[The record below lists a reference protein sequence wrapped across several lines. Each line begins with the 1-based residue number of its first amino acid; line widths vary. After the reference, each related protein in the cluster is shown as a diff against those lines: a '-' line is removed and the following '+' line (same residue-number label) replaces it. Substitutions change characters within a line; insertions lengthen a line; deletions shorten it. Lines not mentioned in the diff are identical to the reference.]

1 MFRSIVTNRCR
12 GFGCLLAASCTI
24 EMSVITRCPQ
34 GVKWLFSKMI
44 LIMIM
49 TERRI
54 EIRNISTR
62 SKETDKTYQC
72 IQCVKTAINGV
83 L

>member
-1 MFRSIVTNRCR
+1 MFRSIVTNVCR
-12 GFGCLLAASCTI
+12 GFGCLLAASCII
-24 EMSVITRCPQ
+24 EMSVITKCPQ

-54 EIRNISTR
+54 EIRNISRR